1 MGMEEKRYES
11 LQKELWNHASADLV
25 PPKMKALFAA
35 VIDLLKDGY
44 EMTDLTVAV
53 IADRAGIG
61 KGTTYEYFRSKEELL
76 AGALNYTVYMY
87 FSKIWERVSA
97 EKNFEGMIY
106 ALLDSAMDPENMPME
121 VFGKLFALTQS
132 GREMPRQ
139 LKEKMKGQKELFQAV
154 RLFYGG
160 LFRQAVKEGKASGD
174 LPEFYVGCAFRE
186 LMSSYVFYCIGHGCG
201 KMEESGAKD
210 SSSELNSSSEQMG
223 TGPMP
228 NQDQIKKR
236 LYENLVYALR

>member
-1 MGMEEKRYES
+1 MEENRYES
-11 LQKELWNHASADLV
+11 LQKELWNHSSPDPV

-61 KGTTYEYFRSKEELL
+61 KGTTYEYFRSKEDLL

-97 EKNFEGMIY
+97 EKTFQGMIY
-106 ALLDSAMDPENMPME
+106 ALLDSAMNPEIMPME

-139 LKEKMKGQKELFQAV
+139 LKEKMRGQKELFQAV

-160 LFRQAVKEGKASGD
+160 LFKQAVKEGKASGNV
-174 LPEFYVGCAFRE
+174 PEFYIGCAFRE
-186 LMSSYVFYCIGHGCG
+186 LMSSYVFYCIGHTCG
-201 KMEESGAKD
+201 NKEESAAKGA
-210 SSSELNSSSEQMG
+210 SSEQMG

-228 NQDQIKKR
+228 DHDQIKKR